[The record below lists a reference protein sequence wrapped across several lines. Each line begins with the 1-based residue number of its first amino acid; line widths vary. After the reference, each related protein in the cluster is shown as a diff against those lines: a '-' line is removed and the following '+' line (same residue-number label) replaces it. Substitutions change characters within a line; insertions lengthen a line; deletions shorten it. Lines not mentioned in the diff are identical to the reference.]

1 MEKAMS
7 TYKYAAID
15 PMSLFLS
22 DRAYLIWVELHHPHE
37 PALSKVAEVVKTLS
51 PEEKKFALSQAKKL
65 AAYSKAVTESLSK

>member
-1 MEKAMS
+1 MS

-37 PALSKVAEVVKTLS
+37 PALSKIAEVVKTLS
-51 PEEKKFALSQAKKL
+51 PEEKKFALAQAKKL

>member
-1 MEKAMS
+1 MS

-51 PEEKKFALSQAKKL
+51 VEEKKFALARAKTL
-65 AAYSKAVTESLSK
+65 AAYSKAVEESLSK